1 MFSHVLLVLHLLSV
15 VAWVGGMFFAHFC
28 LRPAAMETL
37 QPPERLSLW
46 CATLGRFFRYVAVAV
61 VLGLLSGGL
70 LFLRVGFQAAPVG
83 WHVMLALGIVMAGVF
98 VYIYLGLYP
107 KLVRNCRNSA
117 WADAA
122 QVQNRIRQLVS
133 VNLALG
139 VVVILA
145 AVFARG

>member
-1 MFSHVLLVLHLLSV
+1 MLRHALLDLHLLSV

-37 QPPERLSLW
+37 EPPQRLSLW
-46 CATLGRFFRYVAVAV
+46 TATLRRFFRFVAVAV
-61 VLGLLSGGL
+61 LLILLTGAL
-70 LFLRVGFQAAPVG
+70 LFLPVGFRAAPVG
-83 WHVMLALGIVMAGVF
+83 WHVMLALGVVMAGVF
-98 VYIYLGLYP
+98 AYIYAGLYP
-107 KLVRNCRNSA
+107 KLVKNCQNSA

-139 VVVILA
+139 VIAILA
-145 AVFARG
+145 AVSAR

>member
-1 MFSHVLLVLHLLSV
+1 MLRHALLDLHLLSV

-37 QPPERLSLW
+37 EPPQRLSLW
-46 CATLGRFFRYVAVAV
+46 TATLKRFFRFVAVAV
-61 VLGLLSGGL
+61 LLILLTGAL
-70 LFLRVGFQAAPVG
+70 LFLPVGFRAAPVG
-83 WHVMLALGIVMAGVF
+83 WHVMLALGVVMAGVF
-98 VYIYLGLYP
+98 AYIYAGLYP
-107 KLVRNCRNSA
+107 KLVKNCRNSA

-139 VVVILA
+139 VIAILA
-145 AVFARG
+145 AVSAR

>member
-1 MFSHVLLVLHLLSV
+1 MLRHALLDLHLLSV

-37 QPPERLSLW
+37 EPPQRLSLW
-46 CATLGRFFRYVAVAV
+46 TATLKRFFRFVAVAV
-61 VLGLLSGGL
+61 LLILLTGAL
-70 LFLRVGFQAAPVG
+70 LFLPVGFRAAPVG
-83 WHVMLALGIVMAGVF
+83 WHVMLALGVVMAGVF
-98 VYIYLGLYP
+98 AYIYAGLYP
-107 KLVRNCRNSA
+107 KLVKNCQNSA

-139 VVVILA
+139 VIAILA
-145 AVFARG
+145 AVSAR

>member
-1 MFSHVLLVLHLLSV
+1 MLRHALLDLHLLSV

-37 QPPERLSLW
+37 EPPQRLSLW
-46 CATLGRFFRYVAVAV
+46 TATLKRFFRFVAVAV
-61 VLGLLSGGL
+61 LLILLTGAL
-70 LFLRVGFQAAPVG
+70 LFLPVGFQAAPVG
-83 WHVMLALGIVMAGVF
+83 WHVMLALGVVMAGVF
-98 VYIYLGLYP
+98 AYIYAGLYP
-107 KLVRNCRNSA
+107 KLVKNCRNSA

-139 VVVILA
+139 VIAILA
-145 AVFARG
+145 AVSAR